1 MKFMDKYNLF
11 IVGENGETIAIK
23 MAENFPDTRSKN
35 QKRKDRKE
43 YFKNKRK
50 MRGSISFTIE
60 KEKPWH
66 ERIIIKSVD
75 KIE

>member
-1 MKFMDKYNLF
+1 MGLTDKYQLF
-11 IVGENGETIAIK
+11 IVGENGESIAIK
-23 MAENFPDTRSKN
+23 RAEGFPDTRSKN
-35 QKRKDRKE
+35 QRRKDRKE

-60 KEKPWH
+60 KEMPWH

-75 KIE
+75 KN